1 MLFAAATEGGK
12 EICLQPVVPYV
23 GMIFNDLE
31 VANKSTMTM
40 HSSLASAFA

>member
-1 MLFAAATEGGK
+1 MLFAVAAEGGE
-12 EICLQPVVPYV
+12 EICPYV

-40 HSSLASAFA
+40 HSSLASEFA